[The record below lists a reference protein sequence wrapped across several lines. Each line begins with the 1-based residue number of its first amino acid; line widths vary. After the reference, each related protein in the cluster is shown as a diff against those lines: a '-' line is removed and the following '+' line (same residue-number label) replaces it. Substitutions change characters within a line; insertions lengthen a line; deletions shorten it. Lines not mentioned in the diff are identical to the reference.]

1 MSDEVPSGRLS
12 QIFDPL
18 TNLQQQPSTT
28 HYQQQLLLNRRRS
41 NSSSPSPSTS
51 GRATPASGGAASNAS
66 GASSTSSHFQLPQS
80 ATHYHQQQQ
89 QNYQYLTQTHNYFH
103 VRTQQDVEGVS
114 GGGFAIGGSGH
125 NYLHTFPSTHT
136 PSHLQQQHYLQQHY
150 HHYQQQQQQ
159 QQSPQFIHHGQ
170 QQQHSLPPLY
180 PTSQSL
186 TASPLLTKRAI
197 SFSGQIPLH
206 RQQMDNLNTVTHR
219 QQQQL
224 LQTAQSTPNSPRLM
238 PRRQT
243 KPPPIPA
250 KPSSIPSTSSTTS
263 SGSNNTNQKDGTAV
277 INPASSL
284 DGADA
289 PWPHFSSLTDYLD
302 VHQIN
307 NYGQPVPEINWQE
320 RCLELQLE
328 LHRSKNQAGRIRDM
342 LREKLLELEQRVIEA
357 EERAEEAEDK
367 VRAMEQ
373 RLSEWPK
380 PPPTT
385 ANTNNTNSSNHQ
397 GQQQQSQS
405 TPQQSQPQPS
415 PANLANLTASQQQ
428 QQQLSSSLPDAE
440 KTITSLEIQVEEQ
453 RQLRLQDAKQIE
465 AKAAKIKEWVN
476 NKLRDLEEQNQLLR
490 EQNQK
495 CNQQLELLKNYIA
508 NQSNRHSVIGP
519 VRNSLSLDV
528 QDFAASKENR
538 RRSES
543 LDTQEI
549 INRPLTASYPHHQHR
564 RNLSMEPTEL
574 ERNLVAAVD
583 GLQLA
588 PLASISKQA
597 AAVKNGG
604 RPDSSDTDTAHD
616 YAEIYTPSCEK
627 MPAWM
632 KNNPALMA
640 SGGNSST
647 TTTTS
652 EMGGVPRPP
661 TPPLH
666 RFPSWEAKIYQ
677 VANDG
682 LAGVSS
688 ENGGTLEGHG
698 QQTQPPPP
706 DIQESTNSA
715 ANSHS
720 NTLNNATHSHQG
732 RHTPASM
739 PDAIAPGTPQLP
751 SRQQQT
757 ASGGFC
763 DISVPVYATVKGRAS
778 QIRSMPFTGDSSD
791 DSSDGEDHAVMLT
804 HNSHNSSS
812 TDNTET
818 STSGSA
824 SSPSKSCKTS
834 SSLSP
839 AKRSGSE
846 SPKNTKPRVIHHN
859 NPSQPPSSLIHLHKE
874 HHATMPLPYTHYQT
888 HLHTNSNPNL
898 HKSPSQSINP
908 PAQYHRLSTASANN
922 NHHQLR
928 VPPPQPQH
936 HHPMRGT
943 VISDISFE
951 SGLSDD
957 YALPPDAVSESTCPM
972 DASMPSLLMRQSYV
986 DSPSKKL
993 ESLEK
998 AGHLAKLGGK
1008 LKTWRKR
1015 WFVLKN
1021 GSLTYWK
1028 SQHDVNRK
1036 PQGQILLDEA
1046 CRINKA
1052 EGASTFEIDTGKKV
1066 YYLTADSNATMDDWI
1081 RVLQNVQRRNATKLL
1096 LSRDDQKP
1104 TLQGWVTKVKNGHAK
1119 KCWCVLLG
1127 KMFLYFKAPNETQNP
1142 LGQINMRDAR
1152 VEEVEHVSDSDSEE
1166 REDPQSQA
1174 HLTVAIYPAHQ
1185 GPTYLIL
1192 PGKAER
1198 DNWLYHL
1205 TVVSGGGPS
1214 AGSQYEQLVQK
1225 LMETDGDPN
1234 CVIWRHPILL
1244 HTKDTISAP
1253 LTTLHTE
1260 PMHPEAIKLFK
1271 SIQLFMS
1278 VAVNQ
1283 PGIDYHVVLAQNALQ
1298 HCLDMPEL
1306 QSEMICILI
1315 KQTSRHTGQKLS
1327 VGVQVNKKLGKQTR
1341 APVPPPIIDC
1351 KSNPPAYSFVQGWQ
1365 LLSLAVSLFVPKS
1378 SRLLWYLKLHL
1389 ARNADSK
1396 TETGKYAAYCERALE
1411 RTLKNG
1417 GRETKPSRMEV
1428 LSILLKNPYHHSL
1441 PHAIPV
1447 HMMNST
1453 YQVVSFDGSTTI
1465 EEFQSTLAQE
1475 IGTRDSSNG
1484 FCLFSDDPI
1493 EKDLEHYLDPMA
1505 KLCDV
1510 ISKWETALREKG
1522 SGKFENTRVIQLT
1535 YKNRLYWKH
1544 TVKFETDKERL
1555 LLCYQ
1560 TNNQIVQGR
1569 FPLSRD
1575 LALELA
1581 SLMAQIDM
1589 GDYSHEK
1596 SKSATPNVGIKA
1608 LDKFYPYRYRDALNP
1623 EQLKEIQ
1630 ELLITKWILLKG
1642 RSTLDCVR
1650 IYLTCCRKWPYFGAS
1665 LFQAKPRHS
1674 DQAMAWLAVSEDA
1687 LNVLE
1692 LSSMAPIARYPYTSV
1707 MTFGGCQDDFM
1718 LVVSNE
1724 DTLASCVSQEQKLL
1738 FAMSK
1743 PKILEITL
1751 LIADYMNA
1759 LGHTVPGTPHMNSL
1773 TRNGSHRSLR
1783 RPAAGTGTTT
1793 VGGTLCGN
1801 TMAGMSTNA
1810 TTTAH
1815 NTLNSHATHTLN
1827 SNHSHT
1833 LSSSHYSTGDHER
1846 MVSGTRSQP
1855 QSHQGT
1861 MNSMHSH
1868 HLPHAHQ
1875 PDILKS
1881 TPDHQR
1887 IK

>member
-1 MSDEVPSGRLS
+1 MSDEVPLNRLS
-12 QIFDPL
+12 QIFDTL
-18 TNLQQQPSTT
+18 TNIQQQQPHPNQVAGTEE
-28 HYQQQLLLNRRRS
+28 QRRRS
-41 NSSSPSPSTS
+41 ASSSPSPSASASASTS
-51 GRATPASGGAASNAS
+51 GRATPSLGVAGPLSSLQYYGHAPHYFQRLAPDGPNSG
-66 GASSTSSHFQLPQS
+66 
-80 ATHYHQQQQ
+80 
-89 QNYQYLTQTHNYFH
+89 
-103 VRTQQDVEGVS
+103 
-114 GGGFAIGGSGH
+114 
-125 NYLHTFPSTHT
+125 YLHTFPSHLYH
-136 PSHLQQQHYLQQHY
+136 PQMLQHHQHLQHQ
-150 HHYQQQQQQ
+150 
-159 QQSPQFIHHGQ
+159 PP
-170 QQQHSLPPLY
+170 SLPAQLGGGVVGCGSGRGILSG
-180 PTSQSL
+180 SQSL
-186 TASPLLTKRAI
+186 QGSPLLAKRAT
-197 SFSGQIPLH
+197 SFSGQITLAQGRSNPTFGGA
-206 RQQMDNLNTVTHR
+206 TV
-219 QQQQL
+219 
-224 LQTAQSTPNSPRLM
+224 STPNSPRLL
-238 PRRQT
+238 PRRVPR
-243 KPPPIPA
+243 PPPIPA
-250 KPSSIPSTSSTTS
+250 KPAQPKVKVDKSMPQPLQPPQPTPVVATS
-263 SGSNNTNQKDGTAV
+263 
-277 INPASSL
+277 NPVLAAL
-284 DGADA
+284 DAPDA
-289 PWPHFSSLTDYLD
+289 PWPHFSTLTEHLD
-302 VHQIN
+302 VRQVN
-307 NYGQPVPEINWQE
+307 NYGQALPEINWQE

-342 LREKLLELEQRVIEA
+342 LREKLTELEQRVIEA

-380 PPPTT
+380 PPPPQQQP
-385 ANTNNTNSSNHQ
+385 AQHSHQHPHPQEQPRSNSSPSHQ
-397 GQQQQSQS
+397 VGLPATVGGVGNGGGGGGSGVA
-405 TPQQSQPQPS
+405 TPPIQE
-415 PANLANLTASQQQ
+415 
-428 QQQLSSSLPDAE
+428 AE

-453 RQLRLQDAKQIE
+453 RQLRLHDARQIE

-490 EQNQK
+490 EQNIK
-495 CNQQLELLKNYIA
+495 CNQQLELLKNHIA
-508 NQSNRHSVIGP
+508 NQSQRHSIVGP

-528 QDFAASKENR
+528 QDFTGGSGSNPEHR

-543 LDTQEI
+543 LDPQEI
-549 INRPLTASYPHHQHR
+549 IGRPLTSSYPHHQHR
-564 RNLSMEPTEL
+564 RNLSMEPQEL

-583 GLQLA
+583 GLTLA
-588 PLASISKQA
+588 PLSSISSKA
-597 AAVKNGG
+597 PGSVASSGA

-627 MPAWM
+627 LPAWM

-647 TTTTS
+647 TTTTTS
-652 EMGGVPRPP
+652 ELGVPRPP

-682 LAGVSS
+682 LAGT
-688 ENGGTLEGHG
+688 GGTSTAESTTS
-698 QQTQPPPP
+698 QEP
-706 DIQESTNSA
+706 DIQEGTTGMGGDGAAVTGTGTSLSNGRRHGHNTGDGHGTLGST
-715 ANSHS
+715 
-720 NTLNNATHSHQG
+720 
-732 RHTPASM
+732 
-739 PDAIAPGTPQLP
+739 PGTPLPP

-804 HNSHNSSS
+804 HHSHNSSS

-824 SSPSKSCKTS
+824 SSPSKSLKTS

-846 SPKNTKPRVIHHN
+846 SPKNAKARVQLQPRTSITHTSQHLQPHSLPHH
-859 NPSQPPSSLIHLHKE
+859 HLH
-874 HHATMPLPYTHYQT
+874 HHHHHHHTLPHN
-888 HLHTNSNPNL
+888 H
-898 HKSPSQSINP
+898 
-908 PAQYHRLSTASANN
+908 N
-922 NHHQLR
+922 NHHNLNHNHNHPFQGAPTTLVTPSNGQNTLPLPR
-928 VPPPQPQH
+928 TPTRRNNAPLLPNHPTPLLQH
-936 HHPMRGT
+936 MRGT
-943 VISDISFE
+943 VISDLSFE

-957 YALPPDAVSESTCPM
+957 YALPPDAVSESTCM

-986 DSPSKKL
+986 DSPSKKI

-998 AGHLAKLGGK
+998 MGHLAKLGGK

-1021 GSLTYWK
+1021 GSLNYWK
-1028 SQHDVNRK
+1028 SQHDVQRK
-1036 PQGQILLDEA
+1036 PQGQIQLDEA
-1046 CRINKA
+1046 CRINRA

-1066 YYLTADSNATMDDWI
+1066 YYLTADSHATMDDWI

-1104 TLQGWVTKVKNGHAK
+1104 TVQGWVTKVKNGHAK

-1127 KMFLYFKAPNETQNP
+1127 KMFLYFKAPAETNP

-1166 REDPQSQA
+1166 REDAAQDQA
-1174 HLTVAIYPAHQ
+1174 RLTVAIYPAHQ

-1192 PGKAER
+1192 SGKPER

-1214 AGSQYEQLVQK
+1214 AGTQYEQLVQK

-1234 CVIWRHPILL
+1234 CVLWRHPILL
-1244 HTKDTISAP
+1244 HTKDTITAP
-1253 LTTLHTE
+1253 LSSMHTE
-1260 PMHPEAIKLFK
+1260 TMQPEAIKLFK

-1298 HCLDMPEL
+1298 HALDMPEL
-1306 QSEMICILI
+1306 QTEMICILI
-1315 KQTSRHTGQKLS
+1315 KQTSRHMGQKLS

-1341 APVPPPIIDC
+1341 QLLLCATQSLFTCDTQQAGHAQANGSSPTSIQAPAATPIIDC

-1365 LLSLAVSLFVPKS
+1365 LLALAVSLFVPRS

-1389 ARNADSK
+1389 SRNADSK

-1447 HMMNST
+1447 HMMNTT

-1465 EEFQSTLAQE
+1465 EEFQATLAHE
-1475 IGTRDSSNG
+1475 LGTRDATNG

-1493 EKDLEHYLDPMA
+1493 EKDLEHYLEPLA

-1522 SGKFENTRVIQLT
+1522 SGKFENSRVIQLS

-1544 TVKFETDKERL
+1544 TIKCETDKERL

-1560 TNNQIVQGR
+1560 TNAQIVQGR
-1569 FPLSRD
+1569 FPLSRE

-1581 SLMAQIDM
+1581 SLMSQIDM
-1589 GDYSHEK
+1589 GDYSLEK
-1596 SKSATPNVGIKA
+1596 SRDVGVGLKG
-1608 LDKFYPYRYRDALNP
+1608 LDKFYPYRYRDALGA
-1623 EQLKEIQ
+1623 EQLKDVQ
-1630 ELLITKWILLKG
+1630 ELLVSKWMLLKG

-1650 IYLTCCRKWPYFGAS
+1650 IYLTCCRKWPYFGAC
-1665 LFQAKPRHS
+1665 LFQAKPRQNETS
-1674 DQAMAWLAVSEDA
+1674 SAGSSPVAWLAVAEDA

-1692 LSSMAPIARYPYTSV
+1692 LSTMAPVARYPYSSV

-1718 LVVSNE
+1718 LVVSH
-1724 DTLASCVSQEQKLL
+1724 DDGGGCEQKLL

-1759 LGHTVPGTPHMNSL
+1759 LGHTVPGTPQMNSL

-1783 RPAAGTGTTT
+1783 TSQRPTTAGGGSGATVAGGVGTGF
-1793 VGGTLCGN
+1793 
-1801 TMAGMSTNA
+1801 STNA

-1833 LSSSHYSTGDHER
+1833 LSSSHHAG
-1846 MVSGTRSQP
+1846 GGGGGSQP
-1855 QSHQGT
+1855 GT
-1861 MNSMHSH
+1861 LSSGHHHPH
-1868 HLPHAHQ
+1868 HLHHHQQQQQHHQ

>member
-1 MSDEVPSGRLS
+1 MSDEVPLGRLS
-12 QIFDPL
+12 QIFDTL
-18 TNLQQQPSTT
+18 TNLQQQQHLRSQEQLHPHPQSQP
-28 HYQQQLLLNRRRS
+28 QQPATAEQRRRS
-41 NSSSPSPSTS
+41 ASSSPSPSASASASTS
-51 GRATPASGGAASNAS
+51 GRATPSLGVASPLNTLQYYSHAHNYFLRPQD
-66 GASSTSSHFQLPQS
+66 GASSGYLHTFPSHLY
-80 ATHYHQQQQ
+80 HYHQQQQ
-89 QNYQYLTQTHNYFH
+89 HHHHTVQLHHLQQHSQPPSLPTQL
-103 VRTQQDVEGVS
+103 
-114 GGGFAIGGSGH
+114 GGGRGGCLSGSQSLQGSPLLAKRATSFSGQIPLNQGRFTTGGGGSGSGA
-125 NYLHTFPSTHT
+125 TTGVTASTPNSPRLLPRHV
-136 PSHLQQQHYLQQHY
+136 PRPPPIPAKPNQAMKAE
-150 HHYQQQQQQ
+150 QQQQQQ
-159 QQSPQFIHHGQ
+159 QQ
-170 QQQHSLPPLY
+170 
-180 PTSQSL
+180 
-186 TASPLLTKRAI
+186 
-197 SFSGQIPLH
+197 
-206 RQQMDNLNTVTHR
+206 
-219 QQQQL
+219 
-224 LQTAQSTPNSPRLM
+224 QTRD
-238 PRRQT
+238 
-243 KPPPIPA
+243 PPPRDA
-250 KPSSIPSTSSTTS
+250 ST
-263 SGSNNTNQKDGTAV
+263 NV
-277 INPASSL
+277 NPVLAAL
-284 DGADA
+284 DAPDA
-289 PWPHFSSLTDYLD
+289 PWPHFSTLTEHLD
-302 VHQIN
+302 VHQVN
-307 NYGQPVPEINWQE
+307 NYGKALPEINWQE

-342 LREKLLELEQRVIEA
+342 LREKLTELEQRVIEA

-380 PPPTT
+380 PPP
-385 ANTNNTNSSNHQ
+385 
-397 GQQQQSQS
+397 QQSQHPHS
-405 TPQQSQPQPS
+405 HPHPHPHQPNHPQE
-415 PANLANLTASQQQ
+415 QQQ
-428 QQQLSSSLPDAE
+428 QQQQQQQQARSNSSPSHQVGGTVTGIGTVSTAAGSSAVPPIQEAE

-453 RQLRLQDAKQIE
+453 RQLRLHDARQIE

-490 EQNQK
+490 EQNVK
-495 CNQQLELLKNYIA
+495 CNQQLELLKNHIA
-508 NQSNRHSVIGP
+508 NQSQRHSIVGP

-528 QDFAASKENR
+528 QDFAGSGTNPEHR

-543 LDTQEI
+543 LDPQDPI
-549 INRPLTASYPHHQHR
+549 IGRPLTSSYPHHQHR
-564 RNLSMEPTEL
+564 RNLSMEPQEL

-583 GLQLA
+583 GLTLA
-588 PLASISKQA
+588 PLSSISSKA
-597 AAVKNGG
+597 PSGG
-604 RPDSSDTDTAHD
+604 GGGGSTGGSGGIPRPDSSDTDTAHD

-627 MPAWM
+627 LPAWM

-647 TTTTS
+647 TTTTTS
-652 EMGGVPRPP
+652 ELGVPRPP

-682 LAGVSS
+682 LAGTTSAGESASS
-688 ENGGTLEGHG
+688 QGE
-698 QQTQPPPP
+698 P
-706 DIQESTNSA
+706 DIQEGMGMGTGTGTGTNL
-715 ANSHS
+715 S
-720 NTLNNATHSHQG
+720 NGRRHGHSHG
-732 RHTPASM
+732 SGTGTAGDGHAGAGGTLGST
-739 PDAIAPGTPQLP
+739 PGTPLPP

-804 HNSHNSSS
+804 HHSHNSSS

-824 SSPSKSCKTS
+824 SSPSKSLKTS

-846 SPKNTKPRVIHHN
+846 SPKNAKAR
-859 NPSQPPSSLIHLHKE
+859 
-874 HHATMPLPYTHYQT
+874 
-888 HLHTNSNPNL
+888 
-898 HKSPSQSINP
+898 
-908 PAQYHRLSTASANN
+908 
-922 NHHQLR
+922 
-928 VPPPQPQH
+928 
-936 HHPMRGT
+936 
-943 VISDISFE
+943 
-951 SGLSDD
+951 GLSDD
-957 YALPPDAVSESTCPM
+957 YALPPDAVSESTCM

-986 DSPSKKL
+986 DSPSKKI

-998 AGHLAKLGGK
+998 MGHLAKLGGK

-1021 GSLTYWK
+1021 GSLNYWK
-1028 SQHDVNRK
+1028 SQHDVQRK
-1036 PQGQILLDEA
+1036 PQGQIQLDEA
-1046 CRINKA
+1046 CRINRA

-1066 YYLTADSNATMDDWI
+1066 YYLTADSHATMDDWI

-1104 TLQGWVTKVKNGHAK
+1104 TVQGWVTKVKNGHPK

-1127 KMFLYFKAPNETQNP
+1127 KMFLYFKAPAETNP

-1166 REDPQSQA
+1166 REDAAQDQA
-1174 HLTVAIYPAHQ
+1174 RLTVAIYPAHQ

-1192 PGKAER
+1192 SGKPER

-1214 AGSQYEQLVQK
+1214 AGTQYEQLVQK

-1234 CVIWRHPILL
+1234 CVLWRHPILL
-1244 HTKDTISAP
+1244 HTKDTITAP
-1253 LTTLHTE
+1253 LSSMHTE
-1260 PMHPEAIKLFK
+1260 TMQPEAIKLFK

-1298 HCLDMPEL
+1298 HALDMPEL
-1306 QSEMICILI
+1306 QTEMICILI
-1315 KQTSRHTGQKLS
+1315 KQTSRHMGQKLS
-1327 VGVQVNKKLGKQTR
+1327 VGVQ
-1341 APVPPPIIDC
+1341 APPATPIIDC

-1365 LLSLAVSLFVPKS
+1365 LLALAVSLFIPRS

-1389 ARNADSK
+1389 SRNADTK

-1447 HMMNST
+1447 HMMNTT

-1465 EEFQSTLAQE
+1465 EEFQATLAHE
-1475 IGTRDSSNG
+1475 LGTRDATNG

-1493 EKDLEHYLDPMA
+1493 EKDLEHYLEPLA

-1522 SGKFENTRVIQLT
+1522 SGKFENSRVIQLS

-1544 TVKFETDKERL
+1544 TIKCETDKERL

-1560 TNNQIVQGR
+1560 TNSQIVQGR
-1569 FPLSRD
+1569 FPLSRE

-1581 SLMAQIDM
+1581 SLMSQIDM
-1589 GDYSHEK
+1589 GDYSLEK
-1596 SKSATPNVGIKA
+1596 SRDVGVGLKG
-1608 LDKFYPYRYRDALNP
+1608 LDKFYPYRYRDALGA
-1623 EQLKEIQ
+1623 EQLKDVQ
-1630 ELLITKWILLKG
+1630 ELLVSKWMLLKG

-1650 IYLTCCRKWPYFGAS
+1650 IYLTCCRKWPYFGAC
-1665 LFQAKPRHS
+1665 LFQAKPRQS
-1674 DQAMAWLAVSEDA
+1674 PDTNTPVAWLAVAEDA

-1692 LSSMAPIARYPYTSV
+1692 LSTMAPVARYPYSSV

-1718 LVVSNE
+1718 LVVSH
-1724 DTLASCVSQEQKLL
+1724 DDSEQKLL

-1759 LGHTVPGTPHMNSL
+1759 LGHTVPGTPQMNSL

-1783 RPAAGTGTTT
+1783 ASQRPTLGGG
-1793 VGGTLCGN
+1793 VGGGSAVATGF
-1801 TMAGMSTNA
+1801 STNA

-1833 LSSSHYSTGDHER
+1833 LSSSHHGGGGLGGGLGGGGGGSHPGTLS
-1846 MVSGTRSQP
+1846 SGH
-1855 QSHQGT
+1855 HQQQ
-1861 MNSMHSH
+1861 H
-1868 HLPHAHQ
+1868 HHHHQQQQHHQ

>member
-1 MSDEVPSGRLS
+1 MSGEVPLGRLS
-12 QIFDPL
+12 QIFDTL
-18 TNLQQQPSTT
+18 TNLQQQ
-28 HYQQQLLLNRRRS
+28 QQQLHPHPHPHPNPHQQQQQHPVPADQRRRS
-41 NSSSPSPSTS
+41 ASSSPSPSASASASTS
-51 GRATPASGGAASNAS
+51 GRATPSLGVASPLN
-66 GASSTSSHFQLPQS
+66 TLQYYSH
-80 ATHYHQQQQ
+80 A
-89 QNYQYLTQTHNYFH
+89 NNYFL
-103 VRTQQDVEGVS
+103 RPQD
-114 GGGFAIGGSGH
+114 GGIGSG
-125 NYLHTFPSTHT
+125 YLHTFPS
-136 PSHLQQQHYLQQHY
+136 HLYHHHQQQQQHQQHQLL
-150 HHYQQQQQQ
+150 HLQQQQQQ
-159 QQSPQFIHHGQ
+159 PP
-170 QQQHSLPPLY
+170 SLPTQLSGGRGFSG
-180 PTSQSL
+180 SQSL
-186 TASPLLTKRAI
+186 QGSPLLAKRAT
-197 SFSGQIPLH
+197 SFSGQIPLGQV
-206 RQQMDNLNTVTHR
+206 RVGTVGG
-219 QQQQL
+219 
-224 LQTAQSTPNSPRLM
+224 AAASTPNSPRLM
-238 PRRQT
+238 PRRVAR
-243 KPPPIPA
+243 PPPIPA
-250 KPSSIPSTSSTTS
+250 KPGQVKVESRDPSVRDQAQNQTQ
-263 SGSNNTNQKDGTAV
+263 SNV
-277 INPASSL
+277 NPVLAAL
-284 DGADA
+284 DAPDA
-289 PWPHFSSLTDYLD
+289 PWPHFSTLTEHLD
-302 VHQIN
+302 VHQVN
-307 NYGQPVPEINWQE
+307 NYGQALPEINWQE

-342 LREKLLELEQRVIEA
+342 LREKLTELEQRVIEA

-380 PPPTT
+380 PPP
-385 ANTNNTNSSNHQ
+385 Q
-397 GQQQQSQS
+397 
-405 TPQQSQPQPS
+405 QPQHSHQHPHQHS
-415 PANLANLTASQQQ
+415 HQHQHPHPHQSVVQEQQQ
-428 QQQLSSSLPDAE
+428 QQQQQQPARSSPSHQIGGGAPSSGLGTGSVAPTGAPPPTQEAE

-453 RQLRLQDAKQIE
+453 RQLRLHDARQIE

-490 EQNQK
+490 EQNIK
-495 CNQQLELLKNYIA
+495 CNQQLELLKNHIA
-508 NQSNRHSVIGP
+508 NQSQRHSIVGP

-528 QDFAASKENR
+528 QDFAGSGSNPEHR

-543 LDTQEI
+543 LDPQEI
-549 INRPLTASYPHHQHR
+549 IGRPLTSSYPHHQHR
-564 RNLSMEPTEL
+564 RNLSMEPQEL

-583 GLQLA
+583 GLTLA
-588 PLASISKQA
+588 PLSSISSKA
-597 AAVKNGG
+597 PSGG
-604 RPDSSDTDTAHD
+604 GGGVSTVNRPDSSDTDTAHD

-627 MPAWM
+627 LPAWM

-647 TTTTS
+647 TTTTTS
-652 EMGGVPRPP
+652 ELGVPRPP

-682 LAGVSS
+682 LAGTGAGTNAS
-688 ENGGTLEGHG
+688 ESTASQE
-698 QQTQPPPP
+698 P
-706 DIQESTNSA
+706 DIQEGTGNTGTG
-715 ANSHS
+715 NLS
-720 NTLNNATHSHQG
+720 NGRRHNHSHG
-732 RHTPASM
+732 SATGDGHGTLGSST
-739 PDAIAPGTPQLP
+739 PGTPLPP

-804 HNSHNSSS
+804 HHSHNSSS

-824 SSPSKSCKTS
+824 SSPSKSLKTS

-846 SPKNTKPRVIHHN
+846 SPKNAKARVQHHLQPRTTTTTHSNNHISQHLQPHHHHQHHTLPHQNHYNHSQQQHHQQHLGISTLTPTGCGQNTLPRPSPRTPTRRSHAPSPTIHANAHA
-859 NPSQPPSSLIHLHKE
+859 NPS
-874 HHATMPLPYTHYQT
+874 PL
-888 HLHTNSNPNL
+888 
-898 HKSPSQSINP
+898 
-908 PAQYHRLSTASANN
+908 
-922 NHHQLR
+922 
-928 VPPPQPQH
+928 QH
-936 HHPMRGT
+936 MRGT
-943 VISDISFE
+943 VISDLSFE

-957 YALPPDAVSESTCPM
+957 YALPPDAVSESTCM

-986 DSPSKKL
+986 DSPSKKI

-998 AGHLAKLGGK
+998 MGHLAKLGGK

-1021 GSLTYWK
+1021 GSLNYWK
-1028 SQHDVNRK
+1028 SQHDVQRK
-1036 PQGQILLDEA
+1036 PQGQIQLDEA
-1046 CRINKA
+1046 CRINRA

-1066 YYLTADSNATMDDWI
+1066 YYLTADSHATMDDWI

-1104 TLQGWVTKVKNGHAK
+1104 TVQGWVTKVKNGHPK

-1127 KMFLYFKAPNETQNP
+1127 KMFLYFKAPAETNP

-1166 REDPQSQA
+1166 REDAAQDQA
-1174 HLTVAIYPAHQ
+1174 RLTVAIYPAHQ

-1192 PGKAER
+1192 SGKPER

-1214 AGSQYEQLVQK
+1214 AGTQYEQLVQK

-1234 CVIWRHPILL
+1234 CVLWRHPILL
-1244 HTKDTISAP
+1244 HTKDTITAP
-1253 LTTLHTE
+1253 LSSMHTE
-1260 PMHPEAIKLFK
+1260 TMQPEAIKLFK

-1298 HCLDMPEL
+1298 HALDMPEL
-1306 QSEMICILI
+1306 QTEMICILI
-1315 KQTSRHTGQKLS
+1315 KQTSRHMGQKLS

-1341 APVPPPIIDC
+1341 APAATPIIDC

-1365 LLSLAVSLFVPKS
+1365 LLALAVSLFVPRS

-1389 ARNADSK
+1389 SRNADTK

-1447 HMMNST
+1447 HMMNTT

-1465 EEFQSTLAQE
+1465 EEFQATLAHE
-1475 IGTRDSSNG
+1475 LGTRDATNG

-1493 EKDLEHYLDPMA
+1493 EKDLEHYLEPLA

-1522 SGKFENTRVIQLT
+1522 SGKFENSRVIQLS

-1544 TVKFETDKERL
+1544 TIKCETDKERL

-1560 TNNQIVQGR
+1560 TNSQIVQGR
-1569 FPLSRD
+1569 FPLSRE

-1581 SLMAQIDM
+1581 SLMSQIDM
-1589 GDYSHEK
+1589 GDYSLEK
-1596 SKSATPNVGIKA
+1596 SRDVGVGLKG
-1608 LDKFYPYRYRDALNP
+1608 LDKFYPYRYRDALGA
-1623 EQLKEIQ
+1623 EQLKDVQ
-1630 ELLITKWILLKG
+1630 ELLVSKWMLLKG

-1650 IYLTCCRKWPYFGAS
+1650 IYLTCCRKWPYFGAC
-1665 LFQAKPRHS
+1665 LFQAKPRQS
-1674 DQAMAWLAVSEDA
+1674 ESNSAVTGGGTTTTTTPVAWLAVAEDA

-1692 LSSMAPIARYPYTSV
+1692 LSTMAPVARYPYSSV

-1718 LVVSNE
+1718 LVVSH
-1724 DTLASCVSQEQKLL
+1724 DDGGGCEQKLL

-1759 LGHTVPGTPHMNSL
+1759 LGHTVPGTPQMNSL

-1783 RPAAGTGTTT
+1783 TSQRPTTGGGGGGGSAAATGF
-1793 VGGTLCGN
+1793 
-1801 TMAGMSTNA
+1801 STNA

-1833 LSSSHYSTGDHER
+1833 LSSSHHAG
-1846 MVSGTRSQP
+1846 GGSQP
-1855 QSHQGT
+1855 GTLSSGHHQ
-1861 MNSMHSH
+1861 H
-1868 HLPHAHQ
+1868 HHHQQHHQ

>member
-1 MSDEVPSGRLS
+1 MQWTAVECNQTSVKKDSNEQRTLAENPKKDHPPMDATGGAAKLPLLPKQREADRPVSGLGSGSGTSTMTLTGGGGTTSMEV
-12 QIFDPL
+12 
-18 TNLQQQPSTT
+18 TVSTT
-28 HYQQQLLLNRRRS
+28 TTTTIIESSSSTSTTLVE
-41 NSSSPSPSTS
+41 NSSSP
-51 GRATPASGGAASNAS
+51 AGG
-66 GASSTSSHFQLPQS
+66 
-80 ATHYHQQQQ
+80 
-89 QNYQYLTQTHNYFH
+89 
-103 VRTQQDVEGVS
+103 
-114 GGGFAIGGSGH
+114 
-125 NYLHTFPSTHT
+125 
-136 PSHLQQQHYLQQHY
+136 
-150 HHYQQQQQQ
+150 
-159 QQSPQFIHHGQ
+159 
-170 QQQHSLPPLY
+170 
-180 PTSQSL
+180 
-186 TASPLLTKRAI
+186 
-197 SFSGQIPLH
+197 
-206 RQQMDNLNTVTHR
+206 
-219 QQQQL
+219 
-224 LQTAQSTPNSPRLM
+224 
-238 PRRQT
+238 
-243 KPPPIPA
+243 
-250 KPSSIPSTSSTTS
+250 S
-263 SGSNNTNQKDGTAV
+263 SGSASPAFMQHQHHLQHHGSPLHHMQLHHHTAQ
-277 INPASSL
+277 PASLAAVRNAQMGASVSNGGSPGACLAACCAPGSSHHHLGHVGHLVTGHPLPHPSLFPLMAAAQLGYAGSSGPSSLVNSPALGRRKRYTSNSSNCSSQFNNNYAGLDVDSL
-284 DGADA
+284 D
-289 PWPHFSSLTDYLD
+289 
-302 VHQIN
+302 
-307 NYGQPVPEINWQE
+307 
-320 RCLELQLE
+320 
-328 LHRSKNQAGRIRDM
+328 DM
-342 LREKLLELEQRVIEA
+342 LKKLTELEQRVIEA
-357 EERAEEAEDK
+357 EDRAEEAEDK

-380 PPPTT
+380 PPP
-385 ANTNNTNSSNHQ
+385 
-397 GQQQQSQS
+397 QQSQHPHSHQHQPVPSHPQEQQARGNSSPSHQAGGS
-405 TPQQSQPQPS
+405 TAAGSGAPPPTQE
-415 PANLANLTASQQQ
+415 
-428 QQQLSSSLPDAE
+428 AE

-453 RQLRLQDAKQIE
+453 RQLRLHDARQIE

-490 EQNQK
+490 EQNVK
-495 CNQQLELLKNYIA
+495 CNQQLELLKNHIA
-508 NQSNRHSVIGP
+508 NQSQRHSIVGP

-528 QDFAASKENR
+528 QDFAGSGSNPEHR

-543 LDTQEI
+543 LDPQEI
-549 INRPLTASYPHHQHR
+549 IGRPLTSSYPHHQHR
-564 RNLSMEPTEL
+564 RNLSMEPQEL

-583 GLQLA
+583 GLTLA
-588 PLASISKQA
+588 PLSSISSEA
-597 AAVKNGG
+597 PGG
-604 RPDSSDTDTAHD
+604 CPTGAGGVPRPDSSDTDTAHD

-627 MPAWM
+627 LPAWM

-647 TTTTS
+647 TTTTTS
-652 EMGGVPRPP
+652 ELGVPRPP

-682 LAGVSS
+682 LAGSGTGTS
-688 ENGGTLEGHG
+688 TAESAASQEPDIPEGTGTNLSNGRRHGHSHGSGTGEGHG
-698 QQTQPPPP
+698 TLG
-706 DIQESTNSA
+706 ST
-715 ANSHS
+715 
-720 NTLNNATHSHQG
+720 
-732 RHTPASM
+732 
-739 PDAIAPGTPQLP
+739 PGTPLPP

-804 HNSHNSSS
+804 HHSHNSSS

-818 STSGSA
+818 STSGSV
-824 SSPSKSCKTS
+824 SSPSKSLKTS

-846 SPKNTKPRVIHHN
+846 SPKNAKAR
-859 NPSQPPSSLIHLHKE
+859 
-874 HHATMPLPYTHYQT
+874 
-888 HLHTNSNPNL
+888 
-898 HKSPSQSINP
+898 
-908 PAQYHRLSTASANN
+908 
-922 NHHQLR
+922 
-928 VPPPQPQH
+928 
-936 HHPMRGT
+936 
-943 VISDISFE
+943 
-951 SGLSDD
+951 GLSDD
-957 YALPPDAVSESTCPM
+957 YALPPDAVSESTCM

-986 DSPSKKL
+986 DSPSKKI

-998 AGHLAKLGGK
+998 MGHLAKLGGK

-1015 WFVLKN
+1015 WFILKN
-1021 GSLTYWK
+1021 GSLNYWK
-1028 SQHDVNRK
+1028 SQHDVQRK
-1036 PQGQILLDEA
+1036 PQGQIQLDEA
-1046 CRINKA
+1046 CRINRA

-1066 YYLTADSNATMDDWI
+1066 YYLTADSHATMDDWI

-1104 TLQGWVTKVKNGHAK
+1104 TVQGWVTKVKNGHPK

-1127 KMFLYFKAPNETQNP
+1127 KMFLYFKAPAETNP

-1166 REDPQSQA
+1166 REDAAQDQA
-1174 HLTVAIYPAHQ
+1174 RLTVAIYPAHQ

-1192 PGKAER
+1192 SGKPER

-1214 AGSQYEQLVQK
+1214 AGTQYEQLVQK

-1234 CVIWRHPILL
+1234 CVLWRHPILL
-1244 HTKDTISAP
+1244 HTKDTITAP
-1253 LTTLHTE
+1253 LSSMHTE
-1260 PMHPEAIKLFK
+1260 TMHPEAIKLFK

-1298 HCLDMPEL
+1298 HALDMPEL
-1306 QSEMICILI
+1306 QMEMICILI
-1315 KQTSRHTGQKLS
+1315 KQTSRHMGQKLS
-1327 VGVQVNKKLGKQTR
+1327 VGVQQLLLCATQSLFTCDTQQAGHAQANGSSPTSIQ
-1341 APVPPPIIDC
+1341 APASTPIIDC

-1365 LLSLAVSLFVPKS
+1365 LLALAVSLFVPRS

-1389 ARNADSK
+1389 SRNADTK

-1447 HMMNST
+1447 HMMNTT

-1465 EEFQSTLAQE
+1465 EEFQSTLAHE
-1475 IGTRDSSNG
+1475 LGTRDATNG

-1493 EKDLEHYLDPMA
+1493 EKDLEHYLEPLA

-1522 SGKFENTRVIQLT
+1522 SGKFENSRVIQLS

-1544 TVKFETDKERL
+1544 TIKCETDKERL

-1560 TNNQIVQGR
+1560 TNSQIVQGR
-1569 FPLSRD
+1569 FPLSRE

-1581 SLMAQIDM
+1581 SLMSQIDM
-1589 GDYSHEK
+1589 GDYSLEK
-1596 SKSATPNVGIKA
+1596 SRDVGVGLKG
-1608 LDKFYPYRYRDALNP
+1608 LDKFYPYRYRDALGT
-1623 EQLKEIQ
+1623 EQLKDVQ
-1630 ELLITKWILLKG
+1630 ELLVSKWMLLKG

-1650 IYLTCCRKWPYFGAS
+1650 IYLTCCRKWPYFGAC
-1665 LFQAKPRHS
+1665 LFQAKPRQS
-1674 DQAMAWLAVSEDA
+1674 SESNITTGTTPVAWLAVAEDA

-1692 LSSMAPIARYPYTSV
+1692 LSTMAPVARYPYSSV

-1718 LVVSNE
+1718 LVVSH
-1724 DTLASCVSQEQKLL
+1724 DDGGGCEQKLL

-1759 LGHTVPGTPHMNSL
+1759 LGHTVPGTPQMNSL

-1783 RPAAGTGTTT
+1783 TSQRPTLGGGSAVATGF
-1793 VGGTLCGN
+1793 
-1801 TMAGMSTNA
+1801 STNA

-1833 LSSSHYSTGDHER
+1833 LSSSHHTG
-1846 MVSGTRSQP
+1846 GGSQP
-1855 QSHQGT
+1855 GTLSSGHHQQ
-1861 MNSMHSH
+1861 H
-1868 HLPHAHQ
+1868 HHHHQ

>member
-1 MSDEVPSGRLS
+1 MSDEVPLGRLS
-12 QIFDPL
+12 QIFDTL
-18 TNLQQQPSTT
+18 TNLQQQQHLRSQEPL
-28 HYQQQLLLNRRRS
+28 HPHPHPHPQQAPTEQRRRS
-41 NSSSPSPSTS
+41 ASSSPSPSPSASASTS
-51 GRATPASGGAASNAS
+51 GRATPSLGVASPLNTLQYYSHAHNYFLRPQD
-66 GASSTSSHFQLPQS
+66 GASS
-80 ATHYHQQQQ
+80 
-89 QNYQYLTQTHNYFH
+89 
-103 VRTQQDVEGVS
+103 G
-114 GGGFAIGGSGH
+114 
-125 NYLHTFPSTHT
+125 YLHTFPSHLYHYHQQQHHQLH
-136 PSHLQQQHYLQQHY
+136 HLQQHSQ
-150 HHYQQQQQQ
+150 
-159 QQSPQFIHHGQ
+159 PP
-170 QQQHSLPPLY
+170 SLPTQLAGGRGCLSG
-180 PTSQSL
+180 SQSL
-186 TASPLLTKRAI
+186 QGSPLLAKRAT
-197 SFSGQIPLH
+197 SFSGPLPLAQG
-206 RQQMDNLNTVTHR
+206 RFATGGAGSGAGA
-219 QQQQL
+219 
-224 LQTAQSTPNSPRLM
+224 TASTPNSPRLL
-238 PRRQT
+238 PRRVPR
-243 KPPPIPA
+243 PPPIPA
-250 KPSSIPSTSSTTS
+250 KPSQVKAEQQQQPRDPPPRDTSTMVQ
-263 SGSNNTNQKDGTAV
+263 SNV
-277 INPASSL
+277 NPVLAAL
-284 DGADA
+284 DAPDA
-289 PWPHFSSLTDYLD
+289 PWPHFSTLTEHLD
-302 VHQIN
+302 VHQVN
-307 NYGQPVPEINWQE
+307 NYGQALPEINWQE

-342 LREKLLELEQRVIEA
+342 LREKLTELEQRVIEA

-380 PPPTT
+380 PPPQQPQHPHSHPHPHQPVPSHPQEQQ
-385 ANTNNTNSSNHQ
+385 ARNNSSPSHQ
-397 GQQQQSQS
+397 AGGATAAGSG
-405 TPQQSQPQPS
+405 TPPIQE
-415 PANLANLTASQQQ
+415 
-428 QQQLSSSLPDAE
+428 AE

-453 RQLRLQDAKQIE
+453 RQLRLHDARQIE

-490 EQNQK
+490 EQNVK
-495 CNQQLELLKNYIA
+495 CNQQLELLKNHIA
-508 NQSNRHSVIGP
+508 NQSQRHSIVGP

-528 QDFAASKENR
+528 QDFAGSGSNSEHR

-543 LDTQEI
+543 LDPQESI
-549 INRPLTASYPHHQHR
+549 GRPLTSSYPHHQHR
-564 RNLSMEPTEL
+564 RNLSMEPQEL

-583 GLQLA
+583 GLTLA
-588 PLASISKQA
+588 PLSSISSKA
-597 AAVKNGG
+597 PGGGGGSTGSGAVP

-627 MPAWM
+627 LPAWM

-647 TTTTS
+647 TTTTTS
-652 EMGGVPRPP
+652 ELGVPRPP

-682 LAGVSS
+682 LAGAGTGTSAGES
-688 ENGGTLEGHG
+688 AASQEPGIQEGTGTGTGTNLSNGRRHGHSHGSATCDGHG
-698 QQTQPPPP
+698 ALG
-706 DIQESTNSA
+706 ST
-715 ANSHS
+715 
-720 NTLNNATHSHQG
+720 
-732 RHTPASM
+732 
-739 PDAIAPGTPQLP
+739 PGTPLPP

-804 HNSHNSSS
+804 HHSHNSSS

-824 SSPSKSCKTS
+824 SSPSKSLKTS

-846 SPKNTKPRVIHHN
+846 SPKNAKAR
-859 NPSQPPSSLIHLHKE
+859 
-874 HHATMPLPYTHYQT
+874 
-888 HLHTNSNPNL
+888 
-898 HKSPSQSINP
+898 
-908 PAQYHRLSTASANN
+908 
-922 NHHQLR
+922 
-928 VPPPQPQH
+928 
-936 HHPMRGT
+936 
-943 VISDISFE
+943 
-951 SGLSDD
+951 GLSDD
-957 YALPPDAVSESTCPM
+957 YALPPDAVSESTCM

-986 DSPSKKL
+986 DSPSKKI

-998 AGHLAKLGGK
+998 MGHLAKLGGK

-1021 GSLTYWK
+1021 GSLNYWK
-1028 SQHDVNRK
+1028 SQHDVQRK
-1036 PQGQILLDEA
+1036 PQGQIQLDEA
-1046 CRINKA
+1046 CRINRA

-1066 YYLTADSNATMDDWI
+1066 YYLTADSHATMDDWI

-1104 TLQGWVTKVKNGHAK
+1104 TVQGWVTKVKNGHPK

-1127 KMFLYFKAPNETQNP
+1127 KMFLYFKAPAETNP

-1166 REDPQSQA
+1166 REDAAQDQA
-1174 HLTVAIYPAHQ
+1174 RLTVAIYPAHQ

-1192 PGKAER
+1192 SGKPER

-1214 AGSQYEQLVQK
+1214 AGTQYEQLVQK

-1234 CVIWRHPILL
+1234 CVLWRHPILL
-1244 HTKDTISAP
+1244 HTKDTITAP
-1253 LTTLHTE
+1253 LSSMHTE
-1260 PMHPEAIKLFK
+1260 TMQPEAIKLFK

-1298 HCLDMPEL
+1298 HALDMPEL
-1306 QSEMICILI
+1306 QTEMICILI
-1315 KQTSRHTGQKLS
+1315 KQTSRHMGQKLS

-1341 APVPPPIIDC
+1341 QLLLCATQSLFTCDTQQAGHAQANGSSPTSIQAPAAPPIIDC

-1365 LLSLAVSLFVPKS
+1365 LLALAVSLFVPRS

-1389 ARNADSK
+1389 SRNADTK

-1447 HMMNST
+1447 HMMNTT

-1465 EEFQSTLAQE
+1465 EEFQATLAHE
-1475 IGTRDSSNG
+1475 LGTRDATNG

-1493 EKDLEHYLDPMA
+1493 EKDLEHYLEPLA

-1522 SGKFENTRVIQLT
+1522 SGKFENSRVIQLS

-1544 TVKFETDKERL
+1544 TIKCETDKERL

-1560 TNNQIVQGR
+1560 TNSQIVQGR
-1569 FPLSRD
+1569 FPLSRE

-1581 SLMAQIDM
+1581 SLMSQIDM
-1589 GDYSHEK
+1589 GDYSLEK
-1596 SKSATPNVGIKA
+1596 SRDVGVGLKG
-1608 LDKFYPYRYRDALNP
+1608 LDKFYPYRYRDALGA
-1623 EQLKEIQ
+1623 EQLKDVQ
-1630 ELLITKWILLKG
+1630 ELLVSKWMLLKG

-1650 IYLTCCRKWPYFGAS
+1650 IYLTCCRKWPYFGAC
-1665 LFQAKPRHS
+1665 LFQAKPRQS
-1674 DQAMAWLAVSEDA
+1674 PDSNTAAGTTPVAWLAVAEDA

-1692 LSSMAPIARYPYTSV
+1692 LSTMAPVARYPYSSV

-1718 LVVSNE
+1718 LVVSH
-1724 DTLASCVSQEQKLL
+1724 DDGGGCEQKLL

-1759 LGHTVPGTPHMNSL
+1759 LGHTVPGTPQMNSL

-1783 RPAAGTGTTT
+1783 ASQRPTLGGGSAVATGF
-1793 VGGTLCGN
+1793 
-1801 TMAGMSTNA
+1801 STNA

-1833 LSSSHYSTGDHER
+1833 LSSSHHAG
-1846 MVSGTRSQP
+1846 GGSQP
-1855 QSHQGT
+1855 GTLSSGHHQ
-1861 MNSMHSH
+1861 H
-1868 HLPHAHQ
+1868 HHHQQHHQ

>member
-1 MSDEVPSGRLS
+1 
-12 QIFDPL
+12 
-18 TNLQQQPSTT
+18 
-28 HYQQQLLLNRRRS
+28 
-41 NSSSPSPSTS
+41 
-51 GRATPASGGAASNAS
+51 
-66 GASSTSSHFQLPQS
+66 
-80 ATHYHQQQQ
+80 
-89 QNYQYLTQTHNYFH
+89 
-103 VRTQQDVEGVS
+103 
-114 GGGFAIGGSGH
+114 
-125 NYLHTFPSTHT
+125 
-136 PSHLQQQHYLQQHY
+136 
-150 HHYQQQQQQ
+150 
-159 QQSPQFIHHGQ
+159 
-170 QQQHSLPPLY
+170 
-180 PTSQSL
+180 
-186 TASPLLTKRAI
+186 
-197 SFSGQIPLH
+197 
-206 RQQMDNLNTVTHR
+206 
-219 QQQQL
+219 
-224 LQTAQSTPNSPRLM
+224 
-238 PRRQT
+238 
-243 KPPPIPA
+243 
-250 KPSSIPSTSSTTS
+250 
-263 SGSNNTNQKDGTAV
+263 
-277 INPASSL
+277 
-284 DGADA
+284 
-289 PWPHFSSLTDYLD
+289 
-302 VHQIN
+302 
-307 NYGQPVPEINWQE
+307 
-320 RCLELQLE
+320 
-328 LHRSKNQAGRIRDM
+328 
-342 LREKLLELEQRVIEA
+342 LLELEQRVIEA

-385 ANTNNTNSSNHQ
+385 ANTNNSSSNHQ
-397 GQQQQSQS
+397 GPQQQQQS
-405 TPQQSQPQPS
+405 TQQQQQAQQQT
-415 PANLANLTASQQQ
+415 PANSTTLTAS

-440 KTITSLEIQVEEQ
+440 KTINSLEYQVEEQ

-597 AAVKNGG
+597 ASVKNG

-682 LAGVSS
+682 LAGAS
-688 ENGGTLEGHG
+688 ENGGTLDRHS
-698 QQTQPPPP
+698 QPPPPPP
-706 DIQESTNSA
+706 DIQESTTSA

-720 NTLNNATHSHQG
+720 NTLNNTGGHQG
-732 RHTPASM
+732 RHTPASLNEGTTT
-739 PDAIAPGTPQLP
+739 PLTPQLP
-751 SRQQQT
+751 TRQQQT

-846 SPKNTKPRVIHHN
+846 SPKNTKPR
-859 NPSQPPSSLIHLHKE
+859 
-874 HHATMPLPYTHYQT
+874 
-888 HLHTNSNPNL
+888 
-898 HKSPSQSINP
+898 
-908 PAQYHRLSTASANN
+908 
-922 NHHQLR
+922 
-928 VPPPQPQH
+928 
-936 HHPMRGT
+936 
-943 VISDISFE
+943 D
-951 SGLSDD
+951 
-957 YALPPDAVSESTCPM
+957 
-972 DASMPSLLMRQSYV
+972 
-986 DSPSKKL
+986 
-993 ESLEK
+993 
-998 AGHLAKLGGK
+998 
-1008 LKTWRKR
+1008 
-1015 WFVLKN
+1015 
-1021 GSLTYWK
+1021 
-1028 SQHDVNRK
+1028 
-1036 PQGQILLDEA
+1036 
-1046 CRINKA
+1046 
-1052 EGASTFEIDTGKKV
+1052 
-1066 YYLTADSNATMDDWI
+1066 
-1081 RVLQNVQRRNATKLL
+1081 
-1096 LSRDDQKP
+1096 
-1104 TLQGWVTKVKNGHAK
+1104 
-1119 KCWCVLLG
+1119 
-1127 KMFLYFKAPNETQNP
+1127 
-1142 LGQINMRDAR
+1142 
-1152 VEEVEHVSDSDSEE
+1152 
-1166 REDPQSQA
+1166 
-1174 HLTVAIYPAHQ
+1174 
-1185 GPTYLIL
+1185 
-1192 PGKAER
+1192 
-1198 DNWLYHL
+1198 
-1205 TVVSGGGPS
+1205 
-1214 AGSQYEQLVQK
+1214 
-1225 LMETDGDPN
+1225 

-1341 APVPPPIIDC
+1341 QLLLCATQSLFACDTQQSGNAQANGSSPTSLQAPVPPPIIDC

-1365 LLSLAVSLFVPKS
+1365 LLSLAVSLFIPKS

-1389 ARNADSK
+1389 SRNADSK

-1447 HMMNST
+1447 HMMNTT

-1493 EKDLEHYLDPMA
+1493 EKDLEHYLDPLA

-1596 SKSATPNVGIKA
+1596 SKSATTNVGIKA

-1623 EQLKEIQ
+1623 EQLKDIQ

-1724 DTLASCVSQEQKLL
+1724 DTLASCGTQEQKLL

-1783 RPAAGTGTTT
+1783 TRPAGGTGTNT
-1793 VGGTLCGN
+1793 VVGTLCGN

-1833 LSSSHYSTGDHER
+1833 LSSSHFSTGEHER
-1846 MVSGTRSQP
+1846 MGTIGGGGGSRSQAG
-1855 QSHQGT
+1855 SHQGT
-1861 MNSMHSH
+1861 MNSMHSQSH
-1868 HLPHAHQ
+1868 HIHHPHQ

>member
-1 MSDEVPSGRLS
+1 MSDEVPLGRLS
-12 QIFDPL
+12 QIFDTL
-18 TNLQQQPSTT
+18 TNLQQQQHLRSQEQLHP
-28 HYQQQLLLNRRRS
+28 QQHPHSQLQPEPQQSSAEIRRRS
-41 NSSSPSPSTS
+41 ASSSPSPSASASASTS
-51 GRATPASGGAASNAS
+51 GRATPSLGVASPLNSLQYY
-66 GASSTSSHFQLPQS
+66 SH
-80 ATHYHQQQQ
+80 A
-89 QNYQYLTQTHNYFH
+89 HNYLLRPQE
-103 VRTQQDVEGVS
+103 V
-114 GGGFAIGGSGH
+114 AGSG
-125 NYLHTFPSTHT
+125 YLHTFPSHFYHHQVH
-136 PSHLQQQHYLQQHY
+136 HLQQHSQ
-150 HHYQQQQQQ
+150 
-159 QQSPQFIHHGQ
+159 PP
-170 QQQHSLPPLY
+170 SLPTQLGVARG
-180 PTSQSL
+180 SQSL
-186 TASPLLTKRAI
+186 QGSPLLAKRAT
-197 SFSGQIPLH
+197 SFSGQIPLAQG
-206 RQQMDNLNTVTHR
+206 RF
-219 QQQQL
+219 
-224 LQTAQSTPNSPRLM
+224 TAGGTAAASGATGLPASTPNSPRLL
-238 PRRQT
+238 PRRAPR
-243 KPPPIPA
+243 PPPIPA
-250 KPSSIPSTSSTTS
+250 KPNQVKADQQSKDAQARNSTTTTVQS
-263 SGSNNTNQKDGTAV
+263 TVNPVLTA
-277 INPASSL
+277 L
-284 DGADA
+284 DAPDA
-289 PWPHFSSLTDYLD
+289 PWPHFSTLTEHLD
-302 VHQIN
+302 VHQVN
-307 NYGQPVPEINWQE
+307 NYGQALPQINWQE

-342 LREKLLELEQRVIEA
+342 LREKLTELEQRVIEA

-380 PPPTT
+380 PPPQQ
-385 ANTNNTNSSNHQ
+385 AHHPHSHSHPHQPIPSHPQEQQAKNHC
-397 GQQQQSQS
+397 S
-405 TPQQSQPQPS
+405 PS
-415 PANLANLTASQQQ
+415 HQAGGGSAAGAAGSG
-428 QQQLSSSLPDAE
+428 LPPTQETE

-453 RQLRLQDAKQIE
+453 RQLRLHDARQIE

-490 EQNQK
+490 EQNVK
-495 CNQQLELLKNYIA
+495 CNQQLELLKNHIA
-508 NQSNRHSVIGP
+508 NQSQRHSIVGP

-528 QDFAASKENR
+528 QDFTGSGSNPEHR

-543 LDTQEI
+543 LDPQEI
-549 INRPLTASYPHHQHR
+549 IGRPLTSSYPHHQHR
-564 RNLSMEPTEL
+564 RNLSMEPQEL

-583 GLQLA
+583 GLTLA
-588 PLASISKQA
+588 PLSSISSKA
-597 AAVKNGG
+597 PGG
-604 RPDSSDTDTAHD
+604 APTESRIVTRPDSSDTDTAHD

-627 MPAWM
+627 LPAWM

-647 TTTTS
+647 TTTTTS
-652 EMGGVPRPP
+652 ELGVPRPP

-682 LAGVSS
+682 LAGAGTGTSTAES
-688 ENGGTLEGHG
+688 TASQETDIQDGMGTNLSNGRRHGHGHGSGTGTGDGHGTLG
-698 QQTQPPPP
+698 
-706 DIQESTNSA
+706 ST
-715 ANSHS
+715 
-720 NTLNNATHSHQG
+720 
-732 RHTPASM
+732 
-739 PDAIAPGTPQLP
+739 PGTPLPP

-804 HNSHNSSS
+804 HHSHNSSS

-824 SSPSKSCKTS
+824 SSPSKSLKTS

-846 SPKNTKPRVIHHN
+846 SPKNAKAR
-859 NPSQPPSSLIHLHKE
+859 
-874 HHATMPLPYTHYQT
+874 
-888 HLHTNSNPNL
+888 
-898 HKSPSQSINP
+898 
-908 PAQYHRLSTASANN
+908 
-922 NHHQLR
+922 
-928 VPPPQPQH
+928 
-936 HHPMRGT
+936 
-943 VISDISFE
+943 
-951 SGLSDD
+951 GLSDD
-957 YALPPDAVSESTCPM
+957 YALPPDAVSESTCM

-986 DSPSKKL
+986 DSPSKKI

-998 AGHLAKLGGK
+998 MGHLAKLGGK

-1021 GSLTYWK
+1021 GSLNYWK
-1028 SQHDVNRK
+1028 SQHDVQRK
-1036 PQGQILLDEA
+1036 PQGQIQLDEV
-1046 CRINKA
+1046 CRINRA

-1066 YYLTADSNATMDDWI
+1066 YYLTADSHATMDDWI

-1104 TLQGWVTKVKNGHAK
+1104 TVQGWVTKVKNGHPK

-1127 KMFLYFKAPNETQNP
+1127 KMFLYFKAPAETNP

-1166 REDPQSQA
+1166 REDAAQDQA
-1174 HLTVAIYPAHQ
+1174 RLTVAIYPAHQ

-1192 PGKAER
+1192 SGKPER

-1214 AGSQYEQLVQK
+1214 AGTQYEQLVQK

-1234 CVIWRHPILL
+1234 CVLWRHPILL
-1244 HTKDTISAP
+1244 HTKDTITAP
-1253 LTTLHTE
+1253 LSSMHTE
-1260 PMHPEAIKLFK
+1260 TMQPEAIKLFK

-1298 HCLDMPEL
+1298 HALDMPEL
-1306 QSEMICILI
+1306 QTEMICILI
-1315 KQTSRHTGQKLS
+1315 KQTSRHLGQKLS

-1341 APVPPPIIDC
+1341 APSATPIIDC
-1351 KSNPPAYSFVQGWQ
+1351 KSNPPVYSFVQGWQ
-1365 LLSLAVSLFVPKS
+1365 LLALAVSLFVPRS

-1389 ARNADSK
+1389 SRNADTK

-1411 RTLKNG
+1411 RTLKNV

-1465 EEFQSTLAQE
+1465 EEFQATLAHE
-1475 IGTRDSSNG
+1475 LGTRDATNG

-1493 EKDLEHYLDPMA
+1493 EKDLEHYLEPLA

-1522 SGKFENTRVIQLT
+1522 SGKFENSRVIQLS

-1544 TVKFETDKERL
+1544 TIKCETDKERL

-1560 TNNQIVQGR
+1560 TNSQIVQGR
-1569 FPLSRD
+1569 FPLSRE

-1581 SLMAQIDM
+1581 SLMSQIDM
-1589 GDYSHEK
+1589 GDYSLEK
-1596 SKSATPNVGIKA
+1596 SRDVGVGLKG
-1608 LDKFYPYRYRDALNP
+1608 LDKFYPYRYRDALGA
-1623 EQLKEIQ
+1623 EQLKDVQ
-1630 ELLITKWILLKG
+1630 ELLVSKWMLLKG

-1650 IYLTCCRKWPYFGAS
+1650 IYLTCCRKWPYFGAC
-1665 LFQAKPRHS
+1665 LFQAKPRQS
-1674 DQAMAWLAVSEDA
+1674 PESNTASGATPVAWLAVAEDA

-1692 LSSMAPIARYPYTSV
+1692 LSTMAPVARYPYSSV

-1718 LVVSNE
+1718 LVVSH
-1724 DTLASCVSQEQKLL
+1724 DDGGGCEQKLL

-1759 LGHTVPGTPHMNSL
+1759 LGHTVPGTPQMNSL

-1783 RPAAGTGTTT
+1783 TSQRPTLGGGSAVATGF
-1793 VGGTLCGN
+1793 
-1801 TMAGMSTNA
+1801 STNA

-1833 LSSSHYSTGDHER
+1833 LSSSHHAG
-1846 MVSGTRSQP
+1846 GGSQP
-1855 QSHQGT
+1855 GTLSSGHHQ
-1861 MNSMHSH
+1861 H
-1868 HLPHAHQ
+1868 HHIQQHHQ

>member
-1 MSDEVPSGRLS
+1 MEISSHNASMSDEVPLGRLS
-12 QIFDPL
+12 QIFDTL
-18 TNLQQQPSTT
+18 TNLQQQ
-28 HYQQQLLLNRRRS
+28 QLLRSQEQLHPQQHPHAQLQPEPQLLSAEIRRRS
-41 NSSSPSPSTS
+41 ASSSPSPSASASASTS
-51 GRATPASGGAASNAS
+51 GRATPSLGVASPLNSLQYY
-66 GASSTSSHFQLPQS
+66 SH
-80 ATHYHQQQQ
+80 A
-89 QNYQYLTQTHNYFH
+89 HNYLLRPQE
-103 VRTQQDVEGVS
+103 V
-114 GGGFAIGGSGH
+114 AGSG
-125 NYLHTFPSTHT
+125 YLHTFPSHFYHHQVH
-136 PSHLQQQHYLQQHY
+136 HLQHSQ
-150 HHYQQQQQQ
+150 
-159 QQSPQFIHHGQ
+159 PP
-170 QQQHSLPPLY
+170 SLPTQLGVARG
-180 PTSQSL
+180 SQSL
-186 TASPLLTKRAI
+186 QGSPLLAKRAT
-197 SFSGQIPLH
+197 SFSGQIPLAQG
-206 RQQMDNLNTVTHR
+206 RFTTGG
-219 QQQQL
+219 
-224 LQTAQSTPNSPRLM
+224 TAAASGAPGLTASTPNSPRLL
-238 PRRQT
+238 PRRAPR
-243 KPPPIPA
+243 PPPIPA
-250 KPSSIPSTSSTTS
+250 KPNQVKAEQQSRDVLPRTSTSTTAQS
-263 SGSNNTNQKDGTAV
+263 AV
-277 INPASSL
+277 NPVLAAL
-284 DGADA
+284 DAPDA
-289 PWPHFSSLTDYLD
+289 PWPHFSTLTEHLD
-302 VHQIN
+302 VHQVN
-307 NYGQPVPEINWQE
+307 NYGQALPQINWQE

-342 LREKLLELEQRVIEA
+342 LREKLTELEQRVIEA

-380 PPPTT
+380 PPPQQAPHLHSHSHQHQHPHQPIPSHPQEQQTK
-385 ANTNNTNSSNHQ
+385 NTCSPSHQ
-397 GQQQQSQS
+397 TGGGAAAGAAGAAGSG
-405 TPQQSQPQPS
+405 
-415 PANLANLTASQQQ
+415 
-428 QQQLSSSLPDAE
+428 LPPTQETE

-453 RQLRLQDAKQIE
+453 RQLRLHDARQIE

-490 EQNQK
+490 EQNVK
-495 CNQQLELLKNYIA
+495 CNQQLELLKNHIA
-508 NQSNRHSVIGP
+508 NQSQRHSIVGP

-528 QDFAASKENR
+528 QDFAGSGSNPEHR

-543 LDTQEI
+543 LDPQEI
-549 INRPLTASYPHHQHR
+549 IGRPLTSSYPHHQHR
-564 RNLSMEPTEL
+564 RNLSMEPQEL

-583 GLQLA
+583 GLTLA
-588 PLASISKQA
+588 PLSSISSKA
-597 AAVKNGG
+597 PGG
-604 RPDSSDTDTAHD
+604 VSTEPGQVTRPDSSDTDTAHD

-627 MPAWM
+627 LPAWM

-647 TTTTS
+647 TTTTTS
-652 EMGGVPRPP
+652 ELGVPRPP

-682 LAGVSS
+682 LAGA
-688 ENGGTLEGHG
+688 GTGTSTAESTAS
-698 QQTQPPPP
+698 QEP
-706 DIQESTNSA
+706 DIQDGMGTNL
-715 ANSHS
+715 S
-720 NTLNNATHSHQG
+720 NGRRHGHSHG
-732 RHTPASM
+732 SGTATGPGTGSGTGTGIGDGHGTLGST
-739 PDAIAPGTPQLP
+739 PGTPLPP

-804 HNSHNSSS
+804 HHSHNSSS

-824 SSPSKSCKTS
+824 SSPSKSLKTS

-846 SPKNTKPRVIHHN
+846 SPKNAKAR
-859 NPSQPPSSLIHLHKE
+859 
-874 HHATMPLPYTHYQT
+874 
-888 HLHTNSNPNL
+888 
-898 HKSPSQSINP
+898 
-908 PAQYHRLSTASANN
+908 
-922 NHHQLR
+922 
-928 VPPPQPQH
+928 
-936 HHPMRGT
+936 
-943 VISDISFE
+943 
-951 SGLSDD
+951 GLSDD
-957 YALPPDAVSESTCPM
+957 YALPPDAVSESTCM

-986 DSPSKKL
+986 DSPSKKI

-998 AGHLAKLGGK
+998 MGHLAKLGGK

-1021 GSLTYWK
+1021 GSLNYWK
-1028 SQHDVNRK
+1028 SQHDVQRK
-1036 PQGQILLDEA
+1036 PQGQIQLDEV
-1046 CRINKA
+1046 CRINRA

-1066 YYLTADSNATMDDWI
+1066 YYLTADSHATMDDWI

-1104 TLQGWVTKVKNGHAK
+1104 TVQGWVTKVKNGHPK

-1127 KMFLYFKAPNETQNP
+1127 KMFLYFKAPAETNP

-1166 REDPQSQA
+1166 REDAAQDQA
-1174 HLTVAIYPAHQ
+1174 RLTVAIYPAHQ

-1192 PGKAER
+1192 SGKPER

-1214 AGSQYEQLVQK
+1214 AGTQYEQLVQK

-1234 CVIWRHPILL
+1234 CVLWRHPILL
-1244 HTKDTISAP
+1244 HTKDTITAP
-1253 LTTLHTE
+1253 LSSMHTE
-1260 PMHPEAIKLFK
+1260 TMQPEAIKLFK

-1298 HCLDMPEL
+1298 HALDMPEL
-1306 QSEMICILI
+1306 QTEMICILI
-1315 KQTSRHTGQKLS
+1315 KQTSRHMGQKLS

-1341 APVPPPIIDC
+1341 APSATPIIDC
-1351 KSNPPAYSFVQGWQ
+1351 KSNPPVYSFVQGWQ
-1365 LLSLAVSLFVPKS
+1365 LLALAVSLFVPRS

-1389 ARNADSK
+1389 SRNADTK

-1465 EEFQSTLAQE
+1465 EEFQATLAHE
-1475 IGTRDSSNG
+1475 LGTRDATNG

-1493 EKDLEHYLDPMA
+1493 EKDLEHYLEPLA

-1522 SGKFENTRVIQLT
+1522 SGKFENSRVIQLS

-1544 TVKFETDKERL
+1544 TIKCETDKERL

-1560 TNNQIVQGR
+1560 TNSQIVQGR
-1569 FPLSRD
+1569 FPLSRE

-1581 SLMAQIDM
+1581 SLMSQIDM
-1589 GDYSHEK
+1589 GDYSLEK
-1596 SKSATPNVGIKA
+1596 SRDVGVGLKG
-1608 LDKFYPYRYRDALNP
+1608 LDKFYPYRYRDALGA
-1623 EQLKEIQ
+1623 EQLKDVQ
-1630 ELLITKWILLKG
+1630 ELLVSKWMLLKG

-1650 IYLTCCRKWPYFGAS
+1650 IYLTCCRKWPYFGAC
-1665 LFQAKPRHS
+1665 LFQAKPRQNPES
-1674 DQAMAWLAVSEDA
+1674 NAASGATPVAWLAVAEDA

-1692 LSSMAPIARYPYTSV
+1692 LSTMAPVARYPYSSV

-1718 LVVSNE
+1718 LVVSH
-1724 DTLASCVSQEQKLL
+1724 DDGGGCEQKLL

-1759 LGHTVPGTPHMNSL
+1759 LGHTVPGTPQMNSL

-1783 RPAAGTGTTT
+1783 TSQRPTLGGGSAVATGF
-1793 VGGTLCGN
+1793 
-1801 TMAGMSTNA
+1801 STNA

-1833 LSSSHYSTGDHER
+1833 LSSSHHAG
-1846 MVSGTRSQP
+1846 GGSQP
-1855 QSHQGT
+1855 GTLSSGHHQ
-1861 MNSMHSH
+1861 H
-1868 HLPHAHQ
+1868 HHIQQHHQ

>member
-1 MSDEVPSGRLS
+1 MQWTAASCD
-12 QIFDPL
+12 QHDQHDPHDPQKPHSPH
-18 TNLQQQPSTT
+18 NPPAVKR
-28 HYQQQLLLNRRRS
+28 NS
-41 NSSSPSPSTS
+41 NSILAEQRTLADNCEADPMD
-51 GRATPASGGAASNAS
+51 ATGSNKLPLLPKQREADRPASGSGVGASSLTLS
-66 GASSTSSHFQLPQS
+66 GAVTASMEVTVSTTTTTTIIESSSSTSSTLVENSASPAGGSCSPGSGSLSPAYLHHHHHQHHGSPLHHLQLHHHTAPPSPLAAVRSAQMGSSVANGAGPAAACLAVCCSPGSSHHHLGHVGHLATGHPLPHQLP
-80 ATHYHQQQQ
+80 H
-89 QNYQYLTQTHNYFH
+89 
-103 VRTQQDVEGVS
+103 
-114 GGGFAIGGSGH
+114 
-125 NYLHTFPSTHT
+125 PS
-136 PSHLQQQHYLQQHY
+136 
-150 HHYQQQQQQ
+150 
-159 QQSPQFIHHGQ
+159 
-170 QQQHSLPPLY
+170 LY
-180 PTSQSL
+180 PLMAAAQLGYAGSSGPSSL
-186 TASPLLTKRAI
+186 
-197 SFSGQIPLH
+197 
-206 RQQMDNLNTVTHR
+206 V
-219 QQQQL
+219 
-224 LQTAQSTPNSPRLM
+224 NSPALG
-238 PRRQT
+238 RRKRYT
-243 KPPPIPA
+243 SN
-250 KPSSIPSTSSTTS
+250 SSNCSSQF
-263 SGSNNTNQKDGTAV
+263 NNNYAGLDV
-277 INPASSL
+277 DSL
-284 DGADA
+284 D
-289 PWPHFSSLTDYLD
+289 
-302 VHQIN
+302 
-307 NYGQPVPEINWQE
+307 
-320 RCLELQLE
+320 
-328 LHRSKNQAGRIRDM
+328 DM
-342 LREKLLELEQRVIEA
+342 LRKLTELEQRVIEA

-380 PPPTT
+380 PPPQQ
-385 ANTNNTNSSNHQ
+385 AQHPHPHPHSHSHPHPHQPIPSHPQEQQAKNSCSPSHQ
-397 GQQQQSQS
+397 TGGGAAAG
-405 TPQQSQPQPS
+405 PGG
-415 PANLANLTASQQQ
+415 PAGAAG
-428 QQQLSSSLPDAE
+428 SSLPPTQETE

-453 RQLRLQDAKQIE
+453 RQLRLHDARQIE

-490 EQNQK
+490 EQNVK
-495 CNQQLELLKNYIA
+495 CNQQLELLKNHIA
-508 NQSNRHSVIGP
+508 NQSQRHSIVGP

-528 QDFAASKENR
+528 QDFTGSGSNPEHR

-543 LDTQEI
+543 LDPQEI
-549 INRPLTASYPHHQHR
+549 IGRPLTSSYPHHQHR
-564 RNLSMEPTEL
+564 RNLSMEPQEL

-583 GLQLA
+583 GLTLA
-588 PLASISKQA
+588 PLSSISSKA
-597 AAVKNGG
+597 PGG
-604 RPDSSDTDTAHD
+604 ISTESGQVTRPDSSDTDTAHD

-627 MPAWM
+627 LPAWM

-647 TTTTS
+647 TTTTTS
-652 EMGGVPRPP
+652 ELGVPRPP

-682 LAGVSS
+682 LAGA
-688 ENGGTLEGHG
+688 GTGTGTSTAESTAS
-698 QQTQPPPP
+698 QEP
-706 DIQESTNSA
+706 DIQDGMGTNL
-715 ANSHS
+715 S
-720 NTLNNATHSHQG
+720 NGRRHGHSHG
-732 RHTPASM
+732 SGTATGTGSGTGTGDGHGTLGST
-739 PDAIAPGTPQLP
+739 PGTPLPP

-804 HNSHNSSS
+804 HHSHNSSS

-824 SSPSKSCKTS
+824 SSPSKSLKTS

-846 SPKNTKPRVIHHN
+846 SPKNAKAR
-859 NPSQPPSSLIHLHKE
+859 
-874 HHATMPLPYTHYQT
+874 
-888 HLHTNSNPNL
+888 
-898 HKSPSQSINP
+898 
-908 PAQYHRLSTASANN
+908 
-922 NHHQLR
+922 
-928 VPPPQPQH
+928 
-936 HHPMRGT
+936 
-943 VISDISFE
+943 
-951 SGLSDD
+951 GLSDD
-957 YALPPDAVSESTCPM
+957 YALPPDAVSESTCM

-986 DSPSKKL
+986 DSPSKKI

-998 AGHLAKLGGK
+998 MGHLAKLGGK

-1021 GSLTYWK
+1021 GSLNYWK
-1028 SQHDVNRK
+1028 SQHDVQRK
-1036 PQGQILLDEA
+1036 PQGQIQLDEV
-1046 CRINKA
+1046 CRINRA

-1066 YYLTADSNATMDDWI
+1066 YYLTADSHATMDDWI

-1104 TLQGWVTKVKNGHAK
+1104 TVQGWVTKVKNGHPK

-1127 KMFLYFKAPNETQNP
+1127 KMFLYFKAPAETNP

-1166 REDPQSQA
+1166 REDAAQDQA
-1174 HLTVAIYPAHQ
+1174 RLTVAIYPAHQ

-1192 PGKAER
+1192 SGKPER

-1214 AGSQYEQLVQK
+1214 AGTQYEQLVQK

-1234 CVIWRHPILL
+1234 CVLWRHPILL
-1244 HTKDTISAP
+1244 HTKDTITAP
-1253 LTTLHTE
+1253 LSSMHTE
-1260 PMHPEAIKLFK
+1260 TMQPEAIKLFK

-1298 HCLDMPEL
+1298 HALDMPEL
-1306 QSEMICILI
+1306 QTEMICILI
-1315 KQTSRHTGQKLS
+1315 KQTSRHMGQKLS
-1327 VGVQVNKKLGKQTR
+1327 VGVQ
-1341 APVPPPIIDC
+1341 APSATPIIDC
-1351 KSNPPAYSFVQGWQ
+1351 KSNPPVYSFVQGWQ
-1365 LLSLAVSLFVPKS
+1365 LLALAVSLFVPRS

-1389 ARNADSK
+1389 SRNADTK

-1465 EEFQSTLAQE
+1465 EEFQATLAHE
-1475 IGTRDSSNG
+1475 LGTRDATNG

-1493 EKDLEHYLDPMA
+1493 EKDLEHYLEPLA

-1522 SGKFENTRVIQLT
+1522 SGKFENSRVIQLS

-1544 TVKFETDKERL
+1544 TIKCETDKERL

-1560 TNNQIVQGR
+1560 TNSQIVQGR
-1569 FPLSRD
+1569 FPLSRE

-1581 SLMAQIDM
+1581 SLMSQIDM
-1589 GDYSHEK
+1589 GDYSLEK
-1596 SKSATPNVGIKA
+1596 SRDVGVGLKG
-1608 LDKFYPYRYRDALNP
+1608 LDKFYPYRYRDALGA
-1623 EQLKEIQ
+1623 EQLKDVQ
-1630 ELLITKWILLKG
+1630 ELLVSKWMLLKG

-1650 IYLTCCRKWPYFGAS
+1650 IYLTCCRKWPYFGAC
-1665 LFQAKPRHS
+1665 LFQAKPRQNPES
-1674 DQAMAWLAVSEDA
+1674 NAASGATPVAWLAVAEDA

-1692 LSSMAPIARYPYTSV
+1692 LSTMAPVARYPYSSV

-1718 LVVSNE
+1718 LVVSH
-1724 DTLASCVSQEQKLL
+1724 DDGGGCEQKLL

-1759 LGHTVPGTPHMNSL
+1759 LGHTVPGTPQMNSL

-1783 RPAAGTGTTT
+1783 TSQRPTLGGGSAVATGF
-1793 VGGTLCGN
+1793 
-1801 TMAGMSTNA
+1801 STNA

-1833 LSSSHYSTGDHER
+1833 LSSSHHAG
-1846 MVSGTRSQP
+1846 GGSQP
-1855 QSHQGT
+1855 GTLSSGHHQ
-1861 MNSMHSH
+1861 H
-1868 HLPHAHQ
+1868 HHIQQHHQ

>member
-1 MSDEVPSGRLS
+1 
-12 QIFDPL
+12 QL
-18 TNLQQQPSTT
+18 T
-28 HYQQQLLLNRRRS
+28 
-41 NSSSPSPSTS
+41 
-51 GRATPASGGAASNAS
+51 
-66 GASSTSSHFQLPQS
+66 
-80 ATHYHQQQQ
+80 
-89 QNYQYLTQTHNYFH
+89 
-103 VRTQQDVEGVS
+103 
-114 GGGFAIGGSGH
+114 
-125 NYLHTFPSTHT
+125 
-136 PSHLQQQHYLQQHY
+136 
-150 HHYQQQQQQ
+150 
-159 QQSPQFIHHGQ
+159 
-170 QQQHSLPPLY
+170 
-180 PTSQSL
+180 
-186 TASPLLTKRAI
+186 
-197 SFSGQIPLH
+197 
-206 RQQMDNLNTVTHR
+206 
-219 QQQQL
+219 
-224 LQTAQSTPNSPRLM
+224 
-238 PRRQT
+238 
-243 KPPPIPA
+243 
-250 KPSSIPSTSSTTS
+250 
-263 SGSNNTNQKDGTAV
+263 
-277 INPASSL
+277 
-284 DGADA
+284 
-289 PWPHFSSLTDYLD
+289 
-302 VHQIN
+302 
-307 NYGQPVPEINWQE
+307 
-320 RCLELQLE
+320 
-328 LHRSKNQAGRIRDM
+328 
-342 LREKLLELEQRVIEA
+342 ELEQRVIEA

-380 PPPTT
+380 PPP
-385 ANTNNTNSSNHQ
+385 Q
-397 GQQQQSQS
+397 
-405 TPQQSQPQPS
+405 QPQHSHQHPHQHQHQHQHPHPHQS
-415 PANLANLTASQQQ
+415 VVQEQQQ
-428 QQQLSSSLPDAE
+428 QQQQQQARSSPSHQIVGGGAPSTGAGTGSGAPTGAPPPTQEAE

-453 RQLRLQDAKQIE
+453 RQLRLHDARQIE

-490 EQNQK
+490 EQNIK
-495 CNQQLELLKNYIA
+495 CNQQLELLKNHIA
-508 NQSNRHSVIGP
+508 NQSQRHSIVGP

-528 QDFAASKENR
+528 QDFAGSGSNPEHR

-543 LDTQEI
+543 LDPQEI
-549 INRPLTASYPHHQHR
+549 IGRPLTSSYPHHQHR
-564 RNLSMEPTEL
+564 RNLSMEPQEL

-583 GLQLA
+583 GLTLA
-588 PLASISKQA
+588 PLSSISSKA
-597 AAVKNGG
+597 PSGG
-604 RPDSSDTDTAHD
+604 IGGGVGGGVSTVNRPDSSDTDTAHD

-627 MPAWM
+627 LPAWM

-647 TTTTS
+647 TTTTTS
-652 EMGGVPRPP
+652 ELGVPRPP

-682 LAGVSS
+682 LAGTG
-688 ENGGTLEGHG
+688 GGTTASESTAS
-698 QQTQPPPP
+698 QEP
-706 DIQESTNSA
+706 DIQEGTGGNTGTG
-715 ANSHS
+715 S
-720 NTLNNATHSHQG
+720 NLSNGRRHNHSHG
-732 RHTPASM
+732 SATGDGHGTLGSST
-739 PDAIAPGTPQLP
+739 PGTPLPP

-804 HNSHNSSS
+804 HHSHNSSS

-824 SSPSKSCKTS
+824 SSPSKSLKTS

-846 SPKNTKPRVIHHN
+846 SPKNAKARVHHHLQPRTSTTTNTHSNNHISQHLQPHHHHHHTLPHQN
-859 NPSQPPSSLIHLHKE
+859 HYNHSHSQQQQHHQQHLGMSTLTPTGCGQNTLPRPSPRTPTRRGHAPSPTPHANAHANPS
-874 HHATMPLPYTHYQT
+874 PL
-888 HLHTNSNPNL
+888 
-898 HKSPSQSINP
+898 
-908 PAQYHRLSTASANN
+908 
-922 NHHQLR
+922 
-928 VPPPQPQH
+928 QH
-936 HHPMRGT
+936 MRGT
-943 VISDISFE
+943 VISDLSFE

-957 YALPPDAVSESTCPM
+957 YALPPDAVSESTCM

-986 DSPSKKL
+986 DSPSKKI

-998 AGHLAKLGGK
+998 VGTATPWTKATSIIILLSHFFQMGHLAKLGGK

-1021 GSLTYWK
+1021 GSLNYWK
-1028 SQHDVNRK
+1028 SQHDVQRK
-1036 PQGQILLDEA
+1036 PQGQIQLDEA
-1046 CRINKA
+1046 CRINRA

-1066 YYLTADSNATMDDWI
+1066 YYLTADSHATMDDWI

-1104 TLQGWVTKVKNGHAK
+1104 TVQGWVTKVKNGHPK

-1127 KMFLYFKAPNETQNP
+1127 KMFLYFKAPAETNP

-1166 REDPQSQA
+1166 REDAAQDQA
-1174 HLTVAIYPAHQ
+1174 RLTVAIYPAHQ

-1192 PGKAER
+1192 SGKPER

-1214 AGSQYEQLVQK
+1214 AGTQYEQLVQK

-1234 CVIWRHPILL
+1234 CVLWRHPILL
-1244 HTKDTISAP
+1244 HTKDTITAP
-1253 LTTLHTE
+1253 LSSMHTE
-1260 PMHPEAIKLFK
+1260 TMQPEAIKLFK

-1298 HCLDMPEL
+1298 HALDMPEL
-1306 QSEMICILI
+1306 QTEMICILI
-1315 KQTSRHTGQKLS
+1315 KQTSRHMGQKLS

-1341 APVPPPIIDC
+1341 QLLLCATQSLFTCDTQQAGHAQANGSSPTSIQAPAATPIIDC

-1365 LLSLAVSLFVPKS
+1365 LLALAVSLFVPRS

-1389 ARNADSK
+1389 SRNADTK

-1447 HMMNST
+1447 HMMNTT

-1465 EEFQSTLAQE
+1465 EEFQATLAHE
-1475 IGTRDSSNG
+1475 LGTRDATNG

-1493 EKDLEHYLDPMA
+1493 EKDLEHYLEPLA

-1522 SGKFENTRVIQLT
+1522 SGKFENSRVIQLS

-1544 TVKFETDKERL
+1544 TIKCETDKERL

-1560 TNNQIVQGR
+1560 TNSQIVQGR
-1569 FPLSRD
+1569 FPLSRE

-1581 SLMAQIDM
+1581 SLMSQIDM
-1589 GDYSHEK
+1589 GDYSLEK
-1596 SKSATPNVGIKA
+1596 SRDVGVGLKG
-1608 LDKFYPYRYRDALNP
+1608 LDKFYPYRYRDALGA
-1623 EQLKEIQ
+1623 EQLKDVQ
-1630 ELLITKWILLKG
+1630 ELLVSKWMLLKG

-1650 IYLTCCRKWPYFGAS
+1650 IYLTCCRKWPYFGAC
-1665 LFQAKPRHS
+1665 LFQAKPRQS
-1674 DQAMAWLAVSEDA
+1674 ESNSAVAGGGTSTATPVAWLAVAEDA

-1692 LSSMAPIARYPYTSV
+1692 LSTMAPVARYPYSSV

-1718 LVVSNE
+1718 LVVSH
-1724 DTLASCVSQEQKLL
+1724 DDGGGCEQKLL

-1759 LGHTVPGTPHMNSL
+1759 LGHTVPGTPQMNSL

-1783 RPAAGTGTTT
+1783 TSQRPATG
-1793 VGGTLCGN
+1793 GGGGGGSAAATGF
-1801 TMAGMSTNA
+1801 STNA

-1833 LSSSHYSTGDHER
+1833 LSSSHHAG
-1846 MVSGTRSQP
+1846 GGSQP
-1855 QSHQGT
+1855 GTLSSGHHQ
-1861 MNSMHSH
+1861 H
-1868 HLPHAHQ
+1868 HHHQQHHQ